1 MPGAIVTICSHTT
14 RIGTSTPY
22 GARKGFVHTPV
33 ATTTVP
39 AEIWSPSA
47 RRTPVTRSPS
57 SDNAVT
63 VAPWRIR
70 TPAARAD
77 AANACAVMYASP

>member
-1 MPGAIVTICSHTT
+1 MVTSCSRIT

-22 GARKGFVHTPV
+22 GARSGWVHTPV

-39 AEIWSPSA
+39 AATSVPSANRIPVTLSPSINNS
-47 RRTPVTRSPS
+47 VTL
-57 SDNAVT
+57 
-63 VAPWRIR
+63 APCRIR

-77 AANACAVMYASP
+77 TAKACAVWYASP